1 MKLNE
6 IEHIYFDL
14 DHTLWDFDKNSAL
27 AFEQMFTKRKLPLK
41 IEDFLEVYVPV
52 NYKYWELYRDNLVS
66 KEDLRFG
73 RLKDSFDLLKIE
85 ASTQTINE
93 LSVEYIDFL
102 PVNNHLLEGSL
113 EILNY
118 LKPKYKLHIITN
130 GFEEVQHKKLTN
142 SGISEFFST
151 VTTSEE
157 AGVKKPH
164 AHIFDTALK
173 KAMTSPSRSLMIG
186 DNLEADVKG
195 ARDFGMSTIYFD
207 YYKKRAEV
215 GEIQIQTLNEL
226 RDYL

>member
-27 AFEQMFTKRKLPLK
+27 AFEQMFTKRKLSLR

-93 LSVEYIDFL
+93 LSIEYIEFL

-142 SGISEFFST
+142 SGISDFFST

-173 KAMTSPSRSLMIG
+173 KANTLPSKSLMIG

-207 YYKKRAEV
+207 YYKKNADV

-226 RDYL
+226 RGYL

>member
-27 AFEQMFTKRKLPLK
+27 AFEQMFTKRKLSLK

-52 NYKYWELYRDNLVS
+52 NFKYWELYRNDLVS

-93 LSVEYIDFL
+93 LSIEYIEFL
-102 PVNNHLLEGSL
+102 PGNNHLLEGSL

-118 LKPKYKLHIITN
+118 LKLKYKLHIITN

-151 VTTSEE
+151 ITTSEE

-164 AHIFDTALK
+164 AHIFDTALR
-173 KAMTSPSRSLMIG
+173 KASAIPANSLMIG

>member
-52 NYKYWELYRDNLVS
+52 NYKYWELYRENLVS

-85 ASTQTINE
+85 ASAQTINE
-93 LSVEYIDFL
+93 LSVEYIEYL

-118 LKPKYKLHIITN
+118 LKPKYELHIITN

-142 SGISEFFST
+142 SGISEFFRS

-164 AHIFDTALK
+164 AQIFETALK
-173 KAMTSPSRSLMIG
+173 KTGAQANRSLMIG
-186 DNLEADVKG
+186 DNLEADVRG

-207 YYKKRAEV
+207 YYRKQADV